1 MWVNPYMG
9 SLLVRIGMIMLV
21 MFLIPLPFMSLDS
34 PSFVP
39 WLLSLLAIAIF
50 ISLVIWDVKRETR

>member
-1 MWVNPYMG
+1 MG

-21 MFLIPLPFMSLDS
+21 MLLIPLPFISLDS

-50 ISLVIWDVKRETR
+50 ISLVIWDVRRETR